1 VSAQNARLVVGVR
14 AMTVLYVGL
23 FFWYLTATII
33 QPPFADM
40 YSVVLHYLSYRAAGG
55 WWDYLWA
62 AHNEH
67 RPVFLRLLTAFD
79 LEMFSGVSYPFV
91 VTAAIAQ
98 MATAWLL
105 WRECRAGVAGTL
117 GLVLGCVVLMLVLT
131 SVAAVVIAIPIM
143 NNLIHGLAFVVL
155 AIVVFERVEGAG
167 AVRGYMAVGRRAMA
181 LLIACLVP
189 FADAVGWAVW
199 PILFWIAWRA
209 GAERWWLCTIA
220 GVGAALLAVYVRG
233 LSLPLSL
240 SLSLPLSVGS
250 DGTGPEIALA
260 DELASRA
267 NYLFVYMGLPWTR
280 SPALDVVGRCVGA
293 VLFVTATGIVWL
305 RGFYRA
311 PSGRLE
317 RLGIALIMFSLASG
331 ILATMGRA
339 DMPAIDGVLVPVRY
353 SVLLIP
359 LHVGLL
365 LVASPWLDRLW
376 RRLAPSFAVSVC
388 VAGVCAGLLVQHVV
402 AGQAAVSNAERI
414 RATIERF
421 HAGQSDAHMATVIGE
436 DLEKARRELATMR
449 RAGVYKSAR

>member
-1 VSAQNARLVVGVR
+1 
-14 AMTVLYVGL
+14 MTVLYIGV
-23 FFWYLTATII
+23 FFWYLNATII

-40 YSVVLHYLSYRAAGG
+40 YSVVLHYLAYRADGG
-55 WWDYLWA
+55 LLDYLWA
-62 AHNEH
+62 SHNEH

-79 LEMFSGVSYPFV
+79 IEMFSGVSYPFV
-91 VTAAIAQ
+91 VTAAIAHV
-98 MATAWLL
+98 ATAWLL

-117 GLVLGCVVLMLVLT
+117 GLVLGCLVLMLVLT

-167 AVRGYMAVGRRAMA
+167 AVSGYMAFWRRAMA

-199 PILFWIAWRA
+199 PILFWVAWRA
-209 GAERWWLCTIA
+209 GAGRRWLWTIA
-220 GVGAALLAVYVRG
+220 GVGAVLLMVYVRG
-233 LSLPLSL
+233 LSLPLSIPFL
-240 SLSLPLSVGS
+240 VAS

-260 DELASRA
+260 DDLARRA
-267 NYLFVYMGLPWTR
+267 NYLLVYMGLPWTR
-280 SPALDVVGRCVGA
+280 SPALDLFGRFVGA
-293 VLFVTATGIVWL
+293 VLFVTATGVVLL

-317 RLGIALIMFSLASG
+317 RLAIALIMFSLASG
-331 ILATMGRA
+331 VLAAIGRG

-365 LVASPWLDRLW
+365 WVAFPWFDRLW
-376 RRLAPSFAVSVC
+376 RSPAPSFAVSLC
-388 VAGVCAGLLVQHVV
+388 IAGACGGLLLQQMVAGE
-402 AGQAAVSNAERI
+402 AAVSNTERI
-414 RATIERF
+414 RATVARF
-421 HAGQSDAHMATVIGE
+421 HAGQSDADMATVIGD
-436 DLEKARRELATMR
+436 DLERARRELAAMR
-449 RAGVYKSAR
+449 RAGVYRGAR